1 MRNFLM
7 VFTLSFLCFGELW
20 AQGGGNVIYQENN
33 RYRQNKAYTS
43 NQEAVWDNRPDNAIQ
58 SSLFNDAQS
67 NSSVFTVNVL
77 MNREADSYLAIF
89 NITQNGKTA
98 KETDALMNTKITG
111 FRENL
116 QTAGIE
122 DKDIFIDMISLVP
135 IYDYKVEKRLF
146 SKTYTEVPA
155 GFEMQKN
162 IHIHFT
168 DENMMD
174 DIMTAAADNEV
185 YDFIKLEYFVEN
197 SELVYETMRKAAIK
211 NMNSKTEAFK
221 ELGFN
226 FDTVY
231 HILSEQSSVVY
242 PIDQYHS
249 YRGFTTTAID
259 PGKSDETLDM
269 RKPVT
274 MFYNKLPYHK
284 YDVVINPEILAPTVQ
299 FTYSLKIRYI
309 NAHRPNEKKNKY
321 FIITDTGEVK
331 YIDLK

>member
-1 MRNFLM
+1 MRNILTFFL
-7 VFTLSFLCFGELW
+7 LSFLCMGELY
-20 AQGGGNVIYQENN
+20 AQAGGNVIYQENN
-33 RYRQNKAYTS
+33 RYRQNKAYS
-43 NQEAVWDNRPDNAIQ
+43 ANQEDIWDYRPDNAIQ
-58 SSLFNDAQS
+58 TTTFNENNTAIFS
-67 NSSVFTVNVL
+67 VNVL
-77 MNREADSYLAIF
+77 MNHEADSYLAIF

-111 FRENL
+111 LKEKL
-116 QTAGIE
+116 EAVGIGNE
-122 DKDIFIDMISLVP
+122 AIFIDMISLVP

-162 IHIHFT
+162 IHIHFA

-174 DIMTAAADNEV
+174 DIMTAAAENEV

-197 SELVYETMRKAAIK
+197 TETVYETMRKAAVK
-211 NMNSKTEAFK
+211 NMKAKTDAFK

-231 HILSEQSSVVY
+231 HLISEKSSVVY
-242 PIDQYHS
+242 PIDRYHS
-249 YRGFTTTAID
+249 YKGFTSTAID
-259 PGKSDETLDM
+259 PGKYDETLNM
-269 RKPVT
+269 RKPTT

-284 YDVVINPEILAPTVQ
+284 YDVVINPKILAPAVQ
-299 FTYSLKIRYI
+299 FTYSLKLKYI
-309 NAHRPNEKKNKY
+309 NEHMPNEKKNKY
-321 FIITDTGEVK
+321 FIITDSGEVK